1 MELKMKKLIPLFA
14 LLLIFALAACGG
26 AAPAAPAA
34 EAPEA
39 SSVDLESLPQDVDIN
54 TVYEIQNDPNVFML
68 DVREQEEYD
77 DRHIPGI
84 NLIPMS
90 TIQDRLDEIPKD
102 QTVIVTCRTG
112 NRSNQVT
119 EFLRANGFD
128 NAHNMPGGIV
138 AWEEAGY
145 PVE

>member
-1 MELKMKKLIPLFA
+1 MKRFIPLLVLI
-14 LLLIFALAACGG
+14 LLFALAACGG
-26 AAPAAPAA
+26 SAPAAPAA
-34 EAPEA
+34 EAPAAE
-39 SSVDLESLPQDVDIN
+39 SSGVDLQNLPLDVTID
-54 TVYEIQNDPNVFML
+54 TAYEIQNDPNVFML
-68 DVREQEEYD
+68 DVREQDEYD

-90 TIQDRLDEIPKD
+90 TIQNRLDEIPKD

-112 NRSNQVT
+112 NRSSQVT
-119 EFLRANGFD
+119 QFLRENGFD
-128 NAHNMPGGIV
+128 NVHNMTGGIV